1 MKVTVGK
8 TLIVV
13 DIEVVEAEEEVVE
26 DQAMEL
32 MVTTALDNKDKD
44 KDAPET
50 IEETTRVEEDL
61 IKADTLE
68 TVTLTTTGQILDTIL
83 RSVARPMETTNIQVV
98 KDPSSQIGTLD
109 EAVQLLLVKIK
120 AAVPA
125 ELSLQNKITNFES
138 VKRFH
143 H

>member
-1 MKVTVGK
+1 
-8 TLIVV
+8 V
-13 DIEVVEAEEEVVE
+13 DIEVVEVEEEVVE

-68 TVTLTTTGQILDTIL
+68 TVTLTTTGQTLDTIL
-83 RSVARPMETTNIQVV
+83 RSVARPMEATNIQVV

-125 ELSLQNKITNFES
+125 ELSLQNKITNFKS